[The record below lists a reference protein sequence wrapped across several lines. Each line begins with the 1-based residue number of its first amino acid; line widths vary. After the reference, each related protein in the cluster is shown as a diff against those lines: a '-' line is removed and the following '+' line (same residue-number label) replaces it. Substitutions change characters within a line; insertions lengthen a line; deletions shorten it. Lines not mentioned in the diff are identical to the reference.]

1 MRLICCINV
10 GTSEKSVNPGLNAV
24 ELPAATA
31 LIKASSFDK
40 LNNWLP
46 TNVAKRV
53 SPAQAVFTTSP
64 FGAVT
69 WIVSVGVNR
78 IAPFSPKET
87 NTFSAPFSSSF

>member
-40 LNNWLP
+40 PNGGF
-46 TNVAKRV
+46 R
-53 SPAQAVFTTSP
+53 QM
-64 FGAVT
+64 
-69 WIVSVGVNR
+69 
-78 IAPFSPKET
+78 
-87 NTFSAPFSSSF
+87 